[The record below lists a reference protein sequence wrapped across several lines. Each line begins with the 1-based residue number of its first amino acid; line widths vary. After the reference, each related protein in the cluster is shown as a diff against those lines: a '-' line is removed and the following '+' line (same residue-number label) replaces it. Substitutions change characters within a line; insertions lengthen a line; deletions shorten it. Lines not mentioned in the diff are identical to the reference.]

1 MKKGLL
7 TAALLMGTWVAS
19 SQVGIGTLNPNKS
32 AQLDVVAS
40 DKGIL
45 IPRVSLTSVTDTTTI
60 KNGNVESLLVYNAS
74 TGEGIT
80 PGYYYWFDGEWRKLL
95 TPLDVS
101 KDVLTVL
108 NHDPLTDLLTYVD
121 EDKVTHTFKL
131 NNTKN
136 TDLTLDGTVLKI
148 KDTDNVTHSV
158 DLQSLMQDYSIVSI
172 TFDPVT
178 NKLTILD
185 SENVSRDADLSDIL
199 KAKNGLRVQDKH
211 VLLGGDFTENT
222 TLTTTGFDF
231 NVKGLPQTNTVVD
244 RKVMMVDDASGTLRV
259 ATAKQIVDEV
269 TNVDVSVADN
279 TVTVTVNGKTDTDTI
294 IKTNTLTVN
303 GPELTSTVNGIT
315 GTVNL
320 ESTITTYQNTSS
332 VANGVNTKVTSTV
345 TGKNTEYKVDVATAS
360 GTTLGVVK
368 EAAANPTV
376 FINANGELSTTA
388 WAGNNIVEVTADYP
402 INVDDVV
409 VLGNATEDITI
420 TLPSAAGIKGRKLT
434 VKKSDASNYTYV
446 NVLSSG
452 GTIDGEVDMYTSLPF
467 SGWDFM
473 SDGTDWKIVN
483 KF

>member
-1 MKKGLL
+1 M
-7 TAALLMGTWVAS
+7 
-19 SQVGIGTLNPNKS
+19 
-32 AQLDVVAS
+32 
-40 DKGIL
+40 
-45 IPRVSLTSVTDTTTI
+45 
-60 KNGNVESLLVYNAS
+60 
-74 TGEGIT
+74 
-80 PGYYYWFDGEWRKLL
+80 
-95 TPLDVS
+95 
-101 KDVLTVL
+101 
-108 NHDPLTDLLTYVD
+108 
-121 EDKVTHTFKL
+121 
-131 NNTKN
+131 
-136 TDLTLDGTVLKI
+136 
-148 KDTDNVTHSV
+148 
-158 DLQSLMQDYSIVSI
+158 
-172 TFDPVT
+172 
-178 NKLTILD
+178 
-185 SENVSRDADLSDIL
+185 
-199 KAKNGLRVQDKH
+199 
-211 VLLGGDFTENT
+211 
-222 TLTTTGFDF
+222 
-231 NVKGLPQTNTVVD
+231 KGLPQTNTVVD